1 MKISIGNQW
10 VEQDPLSIT
19 CYLQILVLKNFF
31 EFFTLKWL
39 NFQIELLNHSARYWM
54 RQTYSMNFANKTG
67 LFVYLL
73 ATRFMFFWCNIWPT
87 FRRLCW
93 HATMGWNVFCISKKK
108 KILDQGYWI
117 NYCLVFPQ
125 RGSCTFGVFHL
136 SHFRLLKKSC
146 KLWHRRIKP
155 GSWQSQIGNRHF
167 YHDDFHPCSLYY
179 FLWKRSNWYQIFFGD
194 HSYITSSHFWD
205 FWTPLPSYVS
215 MFLVLRISKNW
226 HFLTPPPP
234 LQVLT

>member
-93 HATMGWNVFCISKKK
+93 HATMRWNVSWKSILISVL
-108 KILDQGYWI
+108 IDQGFRIYI
-117 NYCLVFPQ
+117 HLACKQ
-125 RGSCTFGVFHL
+125 RGSCRYALGIFHL
-136 SHFRLLKKSC
+136 TN
-146 KLWHRRIKP
+146 LWLRTTIVA
-155 GSWQSQIGNRHF
+155 
-167 YHDDFHPCSLYY
+167 
-179 FLWKRSNWYQIFFGD
+179 
-194 HSYITSSHFWD
+194 SSH
-205 FWTPLPSYVS
+205 Y
-215 MFLVLRISKNW
+215 
-226 HFLTPPPP
+226 LT
-234 LQVLT
+234 QK